1 MTDTFTAPEPSSAP
15 KFPAAIMHD
24 LRLILEHYPNV
35 GKKIAQL
42 WGSLDLH
49 HYLNSVVFDER
60 GGRHGFPEAIL
71 SALFRVSEVHKT
83 LVPVKGGGDIWDV
96 ILDQVR

>member
-1 MTDTFTAPEPSSAP
+1 MTDTLSVSEPSSAP
-15 KFPAAIMHD
+15 KFPAVIAHD

-42 WGSLDLH
+42 WGSVDLH
-49 HYLNSVVFDER
+49 HYLNTVVFDDR
-60 GGRHGFPEAIL
+60 GGRLGFPEAIV

-83 LVPVKGGGDIWDV
+83 LVPVKSGGDIWDV
-96 ILDQVR
+96 ILDRVK